1 MTIRTVA
8 RRKTRPV
15 DDDPI
20 DQHPDLVNVD
30 IAEPHAVYFDGEQ
43 RTGTLTDVPYPLAL
57 TWLRQRWASFLW
69 WK

>member
-1 MTIRTVA
+1 MRTRVA
-8 RRKTRPV
+8 RKARPV
-15 DDDPI
+15 EVDPI

-43 RTGTLTDVPYPLAL
+43 RTGTLVDVPYPLAL